1 MRKTSPQLVIGHRM
15 LIEYEV
21 NLTVPLANGKYCC
34 LNLGHSFGIMFQ
46 QLNIDFGNRINFDF
60 VSLRKLMKGLMFTN
74 YVTRLELSVCRKL
87 LF

>member
-1 MRKTSPQLVIGHRM
+1 M

-46 QLNIDFGNRINFDF
+46 QLNIDFGNRTNFDF
-60 VSLRKLMKGLMFTN
+60 VSLRKLMKGLMFSN
-74 YVTRLELSVCRKL
+74 YVTRLGLSVCRKQRNRY
-87 LF
+87 

>member
-1 MRKTSPQLVIGHRM
+1 M

-46 QLNIDFGNRINFDF
+46 QLNIDFENKTNFDF
-60 VSLRKLMKGLMFTN
+60 VSTKTGEVTN
-74 YVTRLELSVCRKL
+74 VFKIILQASHGFFVCRSSQKWIRTVL
-87 LF
+87 DAAK

>member
-1 MRKTSPQLVIGHRM
+1 MRETSPQLVIGHRM

-46 QLNIDFGNRINFDF
+46 QLNIDFEGSTNFDF
-60 VSLRKLMKGLMFTN
+60 SPKKMWI
-74 YVTRLELSVCRKL
+74 VCCNCYKTARISTIIRTIN
-87 LF
+87 